1 MATNTLT
8 AQHEEHHD
16 GGHHEP
22 PATVY
27 GRQKM
32 AVWLFIGGDI
42 ITMSAM
48 LFTYL
53 YLRGVNTQ
61 NHWMSMVGLPVDKVH
76 TYGYYENLA
85 NLPTQHLIHVAPMS
99 PSFNWLVTG
108 VAAVSALI
116 FWSAER
122 NLRKTNNRAAFTWS
136 SVLATL
142 IVVVAAV
149 LSIVQLRHLPP
160 IYVQVNDSHT
170 LSYTAYS
177 SSMMVIIG
185 SALVHFLLLAYLG
198 LAMVIRSARGV
209 LTGEKWHHA
218 GLVRLF
224 WVWVA
229 VSSVVVSAITTT
241 VNVH

>member
-1 MATNTLT
+1 MATNTLN
-8 AQHEEHHD
+8 AQHQEHHD

-22 PATVY
+22 PTKVY

-32 AVWLFIGGDI
+32 ALWLFIGGDI

-85 NLPTQHLIHVAPMS
+85 NLPTQNLIHVAPMS
-99 PSFNWLVTG
+99 PSLNWLVTG
-108 VAAVSALI
+108 VSVLSALI

-122 NLRKTNNRAAFTWS
+122 NLRKNGNRAAFTWNA
-136 SVLATL
+136 LFATVA
-142 IVVVAAV
+142 VVVAAV
-149 LSIVQLRHLPP
+149 LSVVQLRHLPQ
-160 IYVQVNDSHT
+160 IYVAVNDSHT

-177 SSMMVIIG
+177 SSMMVLIG
-185 SALVHFLLLAYLG
+185 SALVHFILLAYLG
-198 LAMVIRSARGV
+198 LAMVVRSARGV
-209 LTGEKWHHA
+209 LTGEKWFHA

-229 VSSVVVSAITTT
+229 VSGIIVSAVTTT

>member
-1 MATNTLT
+1 MATKTLT

-22 PATVY
+22 PAKVY

-32 AVWLFIGGDI
+32 ALWLFIGGDI

-76 TYGYYENLA
+76 TYSYYENLSDI
-85 NLPTQHLIHVAPMS
+85 PTQHLIHVAPMS

-108 VAAVSALI
+108 VAVVSALI
-116 FWSAER
+116 FWAAER
-122 NLRKTNNRAAFTWS
+122 NLRKTKNRAAFTWS
-136 SVLATL
+136 AVLATL
-142 IVVVAAV
+142 IIVVAAV
-149 LSIVQLRHLPP
+149 LSIVQLRHLPQ
-160 IYVQVNDSHT
+160 IFVAKNDSHT

-185 SALVHFLLLAYLG
+185 SALVHFILLAYLG

-229 VSSVVVSAITTT
+229 VSSVIVSAITTT

>member
-1 MATNTLT
+1 MATNTLN
-8 AQHEEHHD
+8 AQHQEHHD

-22 PATVY
+22 PTKVY

-32 AVWLFIGGDI
+32 ALWLFIGDDI

-99 PSFNWLVTG
+99 PSLNWLVTG
-108 VAAVSALI
+108 VSVLSALI

-122 NLRKTNNRAAFTWS
+122 NLRKNGNRAAFTWNA
-136 SVLATL
+136 LFATVA
-142 IVVVAAV
+142 VVVAAV
-149 LSIVQLRHLPP
+149 LSVVQLRHLPQ
-160 IYVQVNDSHT
+160 IYVAVNDSHT

-177 SSMMVIIG
+177 SSMMVLIG
-185 SALVHFLLLAYLG
+185 SALVHFILLAYLG
-198 LAMVIRSARGV
+198 LAMVVRSARGV
-209 LTGEKWHHA
+209 LTGEKWFHA

-229 VSSVVVSAITTT
+229 VSGIIVSAVTTT

>member
-22 PATVY
+22 PAKVY

-32 AVWLFIGGDI
+32 AMWLFICGDI

-53 YLRGVNTQ
+53 YLRGLNTQ

-76 TYGYYENLA
+76 TYSYYENLSDI
-85 NLPTQHLIHVAPMS
+85 PTQHLIHVAPMS

-108 VAAVSALI
+108 VVVVSALI
-116 FWSAER
+116 FWAAER
-122 NLRKTNNRAAFTWS
+122 NLRKTKNRAAFTWS
-136 SVLATL
+136 AVLATL

-149 LSIVQLRHLPP
+149 LSIIQLRHLPQ
-160 IYVQVNDSHT
+160 IFVAKNDSHT

-185 SALVHFLLLAYLG
+185 SALVHFILLAYLG

-229 VSSVVVSAITTT
+229 VSSVIVSAITTT

>member
-1 MATNTLT
+1 MATNTLN
-8 AQHEEHHD
+8 AQHQEHHD

-22 PATVY
+22 PTKVY

-32 AVWLFIGGDI
+32 ALWLFIGGDI

-99 PSFNWLVTG
+99 PSLNWLVTG
-108 VAAVSALI
+108 VSVLSALI

-122 NLRKTNNRAAFTWS
+122 NLRKNGNRAAFTWNA
-136 SVLATL
+136 LFATVA
-142 IVVVAAV
+142 VVVAAV
-149 LSIVQLRHLPP
+149 LSVVQLRHLPQ
-160 IYVQVNDSHT
+160 IYVAVNDSHT

-177 SSMMVIIG
+177 SSMMVLIG
-185 SALVHFLLLAYLG
+185 SALVHFILLAYLG
-198 LAMVIRSARGV
+198 LAMVVRSARGV
-209 LTGEKWHHA
+209 LTGEKWFHA

-229 VSSVVVSAITTT
+229 VSVIIVSAVTTT

>member
-22 PATVY
+22 PAKVY

-32 AVWLFIGGDI
+32 AMWLFIGGDI
-42 ITMSAM
+42 NTMSAM

-53 YLRGVNTQ
+53 YLRGLNTQ

-76 TYGYYENLA
+76 TYSYYENLSDI
-85 NLPTQHLIHVAPMS
+85 PTQHLIHVAPMS

-108 VAAVSALI
+108 VVVVSALI
-116 FWSAER
+116 FWAAER
-122 NLRKTNNRAAFTWS
+122 NLRKTKNRAAFTWS
-136 SVLATL
+136 AVLATL

-149 LSIVQLRHLPP
+149 LSIIQLRHLPQ
-160 IYVQVNDSHT
+160 IFVAKNDSHT

-185 SALVHFLLLAYLG
+185 SALVHFILLAYLG

-229 VSSVVVSAITTT
+229 VSSVIVSAITTT